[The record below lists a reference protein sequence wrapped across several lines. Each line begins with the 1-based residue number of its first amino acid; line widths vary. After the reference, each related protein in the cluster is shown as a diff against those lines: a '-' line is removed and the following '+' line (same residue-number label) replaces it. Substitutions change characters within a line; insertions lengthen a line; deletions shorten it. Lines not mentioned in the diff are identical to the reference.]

1 MQVTNVRLFKSQFDS
16 QGSTKAFGQL
26 ELDNAI
32 VLDIEVREKSPTE
45 QWVAFPGYK
54 TVKDKTTG
62 QEKKQSRIFIKDQ
75 TLRETI
81 NREVISKYN
90 REIKEASA
98 PRAGATTAQNSFPF

>member
-1 MQVTNVRLFKSQFDS
+1 MQVTNVRLFKSQFES

-45 QWVAFPGYK
+45 QWVSFPGYK

-75 TLRETI
+75 ALRETI
-81 NREVISKYN
+81 NREVIGKYT
-90 REIKEASA
+90 REIKQASA
-98 PRAGATTAQNSFPF
+98 PSADTSTPQNSFPF